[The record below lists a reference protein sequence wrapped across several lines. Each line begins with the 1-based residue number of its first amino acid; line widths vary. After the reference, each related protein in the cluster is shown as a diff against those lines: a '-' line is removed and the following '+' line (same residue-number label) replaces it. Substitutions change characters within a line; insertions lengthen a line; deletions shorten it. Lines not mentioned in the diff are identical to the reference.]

1 MMTANEARKFMKVYR
16 NSYISGQLKVINS
29 KIALAVQEGVDH
41 ICLDM
46 IIDKDIENTLKNLG
60 YDIEKDIQNNNSY
73 TIIKW

>member
-1 MMTANEARKFMKVYR
+1 MKVYR

>member
-1 MMTANEARKFMKVYR
+1 MTANEARKFMKVYR

-41 ICLDM
+41 ICLDI